1 MIIIL
6 GEAILEGELML
17 ESFVMILMETLN
29 SLGLT
34 AGASGTGKTKT
45 LQILAERI
53 SVKGLPSLL
62 IDIDGDFDMY
72 VQMFLTVL
80 RNSSFFLQLT
90 RIFDPSAISRSLYL

>member
-1 MIIIL
+1 L

-17 ESFVMILMETLN
+17 ELFVKILMETLN
-29 SLGLT
+29 SHGLT

-62 IDIDGDFDMY
+62 MDIDGDFDMY
-72 VQMFLTVL
+72 VQMFW
-80 RNSSFFLQLT
+80 F
-90 RIFDPSAISRSLYL
+90 

>member
-17 ESFVMILMETLN
+17 ELFVKILMETLN
-29 SLGLT
+29 SHGLT

-62 IDIDGDFDMY
+62 MDIDGDFDMY
-72 VQMFLTVL
+72 VQMFW
-80 RNSSFFLQLT
+80 F
-90 RIFDPSAISRSLYL
+90 

>member
-17 ESFVMILMETLN
+17 ESYVRIPMETLN
-29 SLGLT
+29 SHGLP
-34 AGASGTGKTKT
+34 AGATGTGKTKT

-62 IDIDGDFDMY
+62 MDINGDFDMY
-72 VQMFLTVL
+72 VQMFLVL
-80 RNSSFFLQLT
+80 SINSSCH
-90 RIFDPSAISRSLYL
+90 

>member
-17 ESFVMILMETLN
+17 ESFVRIPMETLN
-29 SLGLT
+29 SHGLT
-34 AGASGTGKTKT
+34 AGATGTGKTKT

-62 IDIDGDFDMY
+62 MDINVDFDMY
-72 VQMFLTVL
+72 VQMFLVL
-80 RNSSFFLQLT
+80 SINWSC
-90 RIFDPSAISRSLYL
+90 Y

>member
-1 MIIIL
+1 
-6 GEAILEGELML
+6 
-17 ESFVMILMETLN
+17 METLN

-34 AGASGTGKTKT
+34 AGALGTGKTKT

-62 IDIDGDFDMY
+62 MDIDGDFDMY
-72 VQMFLTVL
+72 VQMFWTVL

-90 RIFDPSAISRSLYL
+90 RIFDPSAISRLFYL

>member
-1 MIIIL
+1 VIIIL

-17 ESFVMILMETLN
+17 ELFVKILMETLN
-29 SLGLT
+29 SHGLT

-62 IDIDGDFDMY
+62 MDIDGDFDMY
-72 VQMFLTVL
+72 VQMFW
-80 RNSSFFLQLT
+80 F
-90 RIFDPSAISRSLYL
+90 

>member
-17 ESFVMILMETLN
+17 ESFVKILMETLN
-29 SLGLT
+29 SHGLT

-62 IDIDGDFDMY
+62 MDIDGDFDMY
-72 VQMFLTVL
+72 VQMFW
-80 RNSSFFLQLT
+80 F
-90 RIFDPSAISRSLYL
+90 

>member
-17 ESFVMILMETLN
+17 ESFVRIPMETLN
-29 SLGLT
+29 SYDLT
-34 AGASGTGKTKT
+34 AGATGRGKTKT

-62 IDIDGDFDMY
+62 MDINGDFDMY
-72 VQMFLTVL
+72 VQMFLVL
-80 RNSSFFLQLT
+80 SINWSCH
-90 RIFDPSAISRSLYL
+90 